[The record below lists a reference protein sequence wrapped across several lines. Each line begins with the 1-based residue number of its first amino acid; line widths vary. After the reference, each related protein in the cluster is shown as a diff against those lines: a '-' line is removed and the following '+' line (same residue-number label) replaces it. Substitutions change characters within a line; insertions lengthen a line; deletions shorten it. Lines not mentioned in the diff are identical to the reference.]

1 MWDGRLLPQAIPA
14 KRGKV
19 PLPMTAVLAL
29 LSSLAKARG
38 RAAVDSARNDM
49 SLEEESQGDVRKS

>member
-1 MWDGRLLPQAIPA
+1 MPQAIPA